1 MRIKEWLLLIVL
13 SGLWGGSFFFIKI
26 ALVDLPPL
34 TIVLGR
40 VTLAAIVLTI
50 FVSSSGQKLPTSL
63 KLWRAFFVMGAL
75 NTLIPFS
82 LIVWGETK
90 VSSSLASV
98 LNAMTPVFTVLLAHL
113 FTREERLTFNR
124 AIGVAFSFCGV
135 VVLIGFDVL
144 QGMQLQSLGQ
154 FAVMGAAFC
163 YGCAG
168 IYGRRFRE
176 LPAAVTA
183 TGMLY
188 VTIVMLLPLT
198 FALEHSW
205 TLKPTNITLSALF
218 ALGFFCTA
226 IAYLIYFHLLAV
238 AGATNASLVTF
249 LIPISALLL
258 GVFILHEQLY
268 WNTFAGMI
276 LIFVGLTAIDGR
288 LLKTSCIN

>member
-13 SGLWGGSFFFIKI
+13 SGLWGGSFFFTKI

-34 TIVLGR
+34 TIVLSR
-40 VTLAAIVLTI
+40 VILAAIVLTI
-50 FVSSSGQKLPTSL
+50 FVSSRGQKLPTSP
-63 KLWRAFFVMGAL
+63 KLWRSFFVMGAL

-82 LIVWGETK
+82 LIVWGETQI
-90 VSSSLASV
+90 SSSLASV

-188 VTIVMLLPLT
+188 ATIVMLLPLT
-198 FALEHSW
+198 FALEHPW
-205 TLKPTNITLSALF
+205 TLNPTTITLSALF

-226 IAYLIYFHLLAV
+226 IAYLIYFHLLAI

-276 LIFVGLTAIDGR
+276 LIFVGLAAIDGR
-288 LLKTSCIN
+288 LLKTS

>member
-1 MRIKEWLLLIVL
+1 MRIKEWLLLMVL

-34 TIVLGR
+34 TIVLSR
-40 VTLAAIVLTI
+40 VILAAIVLTI
-50 FVSSSGQKLPTSL
+50 FVSSRGQKLPTSP
-63 KLWRAFFVMGAL
+63 KLWRSFFVMGAL

-82 LIVWGETK
+82 LIVWGETQI
-90 VSSSLASV
+90 SSSLASV

-188 VTIVMLLPLT
+188 ATIVMLLPLT
-198 FALEHSW
+198 FALEHPW
-205 TLKPTNITLSALF
+205 TLKPTTMTLSALF

-226 IAYLIYFHLLAV
+226 IAYLIYFHLLAIV
-238 AGATNASLVTF
+238 GATNASLVTF

-276 LIFVGLTAIDGR
+276 LIFVGLAAIDGR
-288 LLKTSCIN
+288 LLKAS